1 MNRLFSSLAILL
13 ILFTPF
19 LSAGDNIKVLKEAL
33 LDFEAEVYRDGTQGV
48 LDTLSI
54 ESAKGSLAS
63 WHEYKF
69 EKEYEAFNEKVDS
82 FEELYKNQ

>member
-1 MNRLFSSLAILL
+1 
-13 ILFTPF
+13 
-19 LSAGDNIKVLKEAL
+19 LKIVAEL
-33 LDFEAEVYRDGTQGV
+33 ESVHEVYRDGTQGV

-69 EKEYEAFNEKVDS
+69 EKEYEAFNEKVGS
-82 FEELYKNQ
+82 FEELYKNQYFQD